1 LSEYRLRNIVRCD
14 LLPTSAMITSMS
26 REFGV
31 PLTDADLKQL
41 KHSEK
46 IKLSNIENNFE
57 SEASDA
63 YGYGNTEAANIPHT
77 SRIWTPIDN
86 FNEQFLMSK
95 KEVQAKNYISHNIES
110 LQELHEKNM

>member
-1 LSEYRLRNIVRCD
+1 
-14 LLPTSAMITSMS
+14 MITSMS

-31 PLTDADLKQL
+31 PLTDAELQQLKQ
-41 KHSEK
+41 SEK

-57 SEASDA
+57 SEASDVYG
-63 YGYGNTEAANIPHT
+63 YGYGNTEVANIPHT

-95 KEVQAKNYISHNIES
+95 KEVHVKNFISHNIET
-110 LQELHEKNM
+110 LQELHDKNM